1 MFQDFPV
8 LENATINFKDFQVFQ
23 DPHGPCCI
31 DRLISRSKQNRESLT
46 YLASHYNERLLR
58 IRKVS
63 VTASDVKKYW
73 GKKSISSKKVAKIF
87 RNAEKFIDIGE
98 CAETVKHANVTIP
111 AKGPA
116 YLQRVSRSVCAVI
129 FEPSSSSRYM
139 ASNWPVCICG
149 VRRRETTPSLAAL

>member
-46 YLASHYNERLLR
+46 YLASHCNERLLR

-73 GKKSISSKKVAKIF
+73 EKKSISSQKVAKIF

-98 CAETVKHANVTIP
+98 CTGTVKHTNVTIP
-111 AKGPA
+111 AKCPA
-116 YLQRVSRSVCAVI
+116 YQQRVSCRYAERSPLQFVLLYWNLPPRVDIWQATGQDV
-129 FEPSSSSRYM
+129 S
-139 ASNWPVCICG
+139 V
-149 VRRRETTPSLAAL
+149 V